1 MDYAMQNNASHDD
14 LAEIWKRA
22 QHRRAVPKISIRGSR
37 NSLNEPGNA
46 NQAPLRRFSA
56 WKPHWPW
63 GRWL

>member
-1 MDYAMQNNASHDD
+1 MDYAMQNDHNNASHDD

-22 QHRRAVPKISIRGSR
+22 QHRRAVPQISIRGSR

-56 WKPHWPW
+56 
-63 GRWL
+63 

>member
-1 MDYAMQNNASHDD
+1 MQNNASHDD

-56 WKPHWPW
+56 
-63 GRWL
+63 